1 MKLNLQQVGKR
12 YNHNWIFRRVSLA
25 WTSGKHYAI
34 KGPNGSG
41 KSTLLQIIAGSVLQS
56 EGQSELVDDNNRMI
70 EPEKQHQHLSLCAP
84 YLELI
89 EEMTGIEF
97 LRFHFSFKKPLISL
111 EEMLRQTGLEQAGD
125 RQIRYYSSGMKQRLK
140 LAQAF
145 FSKTGLLLL
154 DEPATNLDESG
165 ITLYKTLLNEQTT
178 NRLVIICSND
188 PNETTSCTEALF
200 INDYQEM

>member
-1 MKLNLQQVGKR
+1 MKLTLQQVGKR
-12 YNHNWIFRRVSLA
+12 YNHNWIFRHVSLT
-25 WTSGKHYAI
+25 WQSGKHYAI

-41 KSTLLQIIAGSVLQS
+41 KSTLLQIIAGSVLHS
-56 EGQSELVDDNNRMI
+56 EGHYELVNHDSLSID
-70 EPEKQHQHLSLCAP
+70 PQKQHRHLSLCAP

-89 EEMTGIEF
+89 EEMTGMEF
-97 LRFHFSFKKPLISL
+97 LRFHFSFKKPLKSFDEIL
-111 EEMLRQTGLEQAGD
+111 QQIGLAQAAD

-145 FSKTGLLLL
+145 FSDTGLLLL

-165 ITLYKTLLNEQTT
+165 IALYKSLLDECTT

-188 PNETTSCTEALF
+188 PNETTSCTDALF
-200 INDYQEM
+200 INDYQEK

>member
-1 MKLNLQQVGKR
+1 MKLILQQVGKR
-12 YNHNWIFRRVSLA
+12 YNHNWIFRRVSLE

-56 EGQSELVDDNNRMI
+56 EGQYELVNHENRTI
-70 EPEKQHQHLSLCAP
+70 EPEKQHEHVSLCAP

-89 EEMTGIEF
+89 EEMTGME
-97 LRFHFSFKKPLISL
+97 LLQFHFSFKKPLKSL
-111 EEMLRQTGLEQAGD
+111 DEMLHQIGLDQAAD
-125 RQIRYYSSGMKQRLK
+125 RPIRYYSSGMKQRLK

-145 FSKTGLLLL
+145 FSETGLLLF
-154 DEPATNLDESG
+154 DEPTTNLDESG

-188 PNETTSCTEALF
+188 PNETTSCSDALF
-200 INDYQEM
+200 INDYQEK